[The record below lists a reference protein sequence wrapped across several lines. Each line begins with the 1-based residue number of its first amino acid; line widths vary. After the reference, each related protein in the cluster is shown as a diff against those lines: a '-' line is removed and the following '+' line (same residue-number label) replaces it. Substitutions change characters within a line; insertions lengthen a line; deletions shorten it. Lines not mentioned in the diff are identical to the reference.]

1 MMSLPIVNSR
11 RFTNLVMLLGSAW
24 LFSGCAVR
32 PHPLETTELQ
42 QQLQLDR
49 EAMFARNDKAD
60 HPLTLPEAIARAMR
74 FNLEQ
79 RVKELEELQA
89 KKQIS
94 VSSLDMFPKL
104 FASGGYTS
112 RSNEGAS
119 TSKSSLV
126 PSSSLDRD
134 RNTGDLTFSWNIL
147 DLGVSYF
154 NARQEANR
162 FLIARERQRKVVRQ
176 LVQEVRGKFWRAAAA
191 QQLRQD
197 IQDTLKQADNAL
209 QNARQ
214 SEKEAVR
221 NPMEALQYQQSL
233 FDQISQLEVIAQE
246 LETAR
251 VELASIVNLPPGA
264 QLALELPKDGQNRVP
279 TWSMPMERME
289 ETAFLF
295 NADLRESVLQT
306 RIAVTETHKA
316 VAKLLPGVSFNLGTQ
331 YDSNSYLVEH
341 AWQEAGA
348 RVSFNIFNLLT
359 GPSQLSLAHSGLDVA
374 NARRLAVR
382 MAVLT
387 QLHLANHQFA
397 FAKHN
402 FQRLT
407 MRHDVSQ
414 RIRQQTANRQQ
425 QDAGSILDLV
435 TAQTREIVDRGRT
448 YLALAEMHNALGRL
462 QATLGLDMDPG
473 DPSRMDLPALTARIA
488 SSLELLSTGEG
499 GAKAAP

>member
-1 MMSLPIVNSR
+1 MMSFPTFHPGRSVS
-11 RFTNLVMLLGSAW
+11 LVFLLGCAW

-32 PHPLETTELQ
+32 PQPLETTELQ
-42 QQLQLDR
+42 QQLQGDR
-49 EAMFARNDKAD
+49 AAMFAQNDQPD

-79 RVKELEELQA
+79 RVKALEELQA

-104 FASGGYTS
+104 LASGGYTN

-119 TSKSSLV
+119 TSNSSLV

-134 RNTGDLTFSWNIL
+134 RNTADLTFSWNIL

-162 FLIARERQRKVVRQ
+162 FLIARERQRKIVRQ

-191 QQLRQD
+191 EELRQD
-197 IQDTLKQADNAL
+197 IQETLTRAENAL

-214 SEKEAVR
+214 SEQEAVR
-221 NPMEALQYQQSL
+221 NPMEALQYQQNL
-233 FDQISQLEVIAQE
+233 FDQISQLEGIAQE

-251 VELASIVNLPPGA
+251 VELASIINLPPGA
-264 QLALELPKDGQNRVP
+264 PLTLELPKDGQIRTP
-279 TWSMPMERME
+279 SWSMPMERME
-289 ETAFLF
+289 ETALLL

-306 RIAVTETHKA
+306 RIAVTETYKA
-316 VAKLLPGVSFNLGTQ
+316 VAKLLPGVSFNLGSQ

-341 AWQEAGA
+341 AWQEASA

-359 GPSQLSLAHSGLDVA
+359 GPSQISLAHSGLDVA

-402 FQRLT
+402 FRRLT

-414 RIRQQTANRQQ
+414 RISQQTANRQQ
-425 QDAGSILDLV
+425 QDAGSILELV
-435 TAQTREIVDRGRT
+435 VAQTREIVDRART

-473 DPSRMDLPALTARIA
+473 EPSTMDLPALTAKIA
-488 SSLELLSTGEG
+488 SSLELMSTGEG
-499 GAKAAP
+499 GAQAKP